1 MTLSSSELINTTM
14 SGIRISEFHAFP
26 YRNYFVPIMRL
37 YSSQHMITK
46 WLKMCIRDRNNRHF
60 EIKYLTVY

>member
-46 WLKMCIRDRNNRHF
+46 WLTARSGS
-60 EIKYLTVY
+60 